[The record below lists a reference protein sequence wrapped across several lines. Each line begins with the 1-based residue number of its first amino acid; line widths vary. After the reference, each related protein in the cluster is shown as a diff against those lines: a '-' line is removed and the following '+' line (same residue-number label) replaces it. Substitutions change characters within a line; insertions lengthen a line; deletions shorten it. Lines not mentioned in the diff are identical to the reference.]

1 MDNMLY
7 IIAGLV
13 LILLIAVLVMRKNK
27 AQKPSA
33 RAPIQAG
40 KNLAANAPVTTSG
53 ANQHR
58 PTQQNASNEG
68 KFDNLSVAQR
78 FIDQQRY
85 DKAIETLNRGLIEK
99 PNDSQLSLKLL
110 GIYATIN
117 QTDDFYR
124 VYDGIKSHSDA
135 KSIAQADELKALLVE
150 EQNQVAQHA
159 VAAQDTQNTD
169 FESLDFDLPAS
180 QVNNTPTV
188 QDTVS
193 AEDSAISLLDTP
205 TEKPAVSDD
214 FNDVSATTEN
224 VDDTFELTLSDL
236 EDDVDEPTA
245 TSIMPVS
252 QVDIAEEENLALD
265 ASNATPTIQDDDISD
280 FDFGLDVP
288 AQTDNNTEPSV
299 NAAVIDSASEDIT
312 LEDEDFV
319 LDFADLETAVD
330 ADAEQAT
337 NEATIDAPQNSEDD
351 LTLSL
356 DDIDESLPTDDVLES
371 EQPALVEDNDLGDFV
386 LEENNFKD
394 NDLESDSFEDSSFED
409 NSSEEFQL
417 DDNNVENTREESSIT
432 PTMPL
437 MFDDNTLIGDDF
449 DFDSLA
455 DAPTAAT
462 PVEAEPDLSAL
473 DSEIVTD
480 NQVETTEDFSSRFA
494 ADFDFV
500 KTLDSNQ
507 VTLDLA
513 GQYLQLGE
521 YDSAKRLLNEVITQ
535 GTSEQ
540 QQQAQVLLDRTA

>member
-150 EQNQVAQHA
+150 EQTQVAQHA
-159 VAAQDTQNTD
+159 VTAQDTQNTD

-180 QVNNTPTV
+180 HVNNAPTV

-193 AEDSAISLLDTP
+193 AEGSAASLLETP
-205 TEKPAVSDD
+205 TEKPAISDD

-236 EDDVDEPTA
+236 EDDSDEPTA

-288 AQTDNNTEPSV
+288 AQADNNTEPSV

-455 DAPTAAT
+455 DAPTAAM
-462 PVEAEPDLSAL
+462 PVEAEHDLSVL
-473 DSEIVTD
+473 DNEIVTG
-480 NQVETTEDFSSRFA
+480 NEVETTEDFSSRFA

>member
-288 AQTDNNTEPSV
+288 AQADNNTEPSV

-480 NQVETTEDFSSRFA
+480 NQVEITEDFSSRFA

>member
-40 KNLAANAPVTTSG
+40 KNLAANAPATTSG

-288 AQTDNNTEPSV
+288 AQADNNTEPSV

-394 NDLESDSFEDSSFED
+394 NDPESDSFEDSIFED

-417 DDNNVENTREESSIT
+417 DDNNVENTRKESSIT

-480 NQVETTEDFSSRFA
+480 NQVEITEDFSSRFA